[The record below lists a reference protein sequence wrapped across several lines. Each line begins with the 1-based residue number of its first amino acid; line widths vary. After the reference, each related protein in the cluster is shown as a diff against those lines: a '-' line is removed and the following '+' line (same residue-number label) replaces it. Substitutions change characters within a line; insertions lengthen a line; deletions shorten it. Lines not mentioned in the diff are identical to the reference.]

1 MPGKVAEDKIS
12 QVREATDI
20 VDLISNYLTLK
31 KSGKSFVGLCPFH
44 TDSAPSFHVDPHK
57 QLFHCFGC
65 RKGGDIFNFVMEME
79 KMPFREALEFLAE
92 KAGISLPVTQ
102 VDFNRE
108 KEKEALYFANR
119 WAANLFYKNLIS
131 PAGKIALDY
140 IQKRGISQKTIK
152 DFGLGYSFPGWDGLI
167 QQAKKDSVS
176 PEVLFKAGL
185 IIRKTDGGY
194 YDRFRGRIMIPI
206 VNLYKKVMG
215 FGGRILVADDK
226 NAKYINSPE
235 TPIYHKGYI
244 LFGIYQSR
252 QPIREKDR
260 AIFVEGYTDLISMYQ
275 SGIKNVVA
283 TSGTALTPNQARL
296 IKRYTEN
303 VSLLY
308 DADTAG
314 SLAAMRGAD
323 IFLDEGL
330 EVNIVTLPAGS
341 DPDSYI
347 QKHGAIKFKEL
358 LEHSFSIIQ
367 FKINTLSKKYN
378 SSTSQRTSQII
389 NEVLSSIGRIKNSIK
404 QNLAVKEVAEHFRL
418 EERAVMQQLDNIKR
432 TGRIQPTT
440 IEKQQSSQKVKPP
453 RKSKYDIAEED
464 LLRLVL
470 EDSNWLPKIFQ
481 YLQLDELQNR
491 EHRELFAIVLGIFQK
506 NESFEKKD
514 VVNMIT
520 DPETSSKIADILTK
534 KIGSNADRQQLFEDC
549 LVLLKKRKLENR
561 MHNLAQEIKIAQDK
575 EQDASEYIKKYYQC
589 REEIK
594 KVDSKEL
601 FKLDNQKDG

>member
-1 MPGKVAEDKIS
+1 MSGIVSQDKIS

-31 KSGKSFVGLCPFH
+31 KAGKSFVGLCPFH
-44 TDSAPSFHVDPHK
+44 TDSAPSFHVYPNDQHYY
-57 QLFHCFGC
+57 CFGC
-65 RKGGDIFNFVMEME
+65 QKGGDVFNFLMEME
-79 KMPFREALEFLAE
+79 KMTFKEALEFLAE
-92 KAGISLPVTQ
+92 KSGISLPTTQ
-102 VDFNRE
+102 VDHNRE
-108 KEKEALYFANR
+108 KEKEALFFANR
-119 WAANLFYKNLIS
+119 WAANLFYKNLMS
-131 PAGKIALDY
+131 PAGKIALEY
-140 IQKRGISQKTIK
+140 IQKRGITQKTIK
-152 DFGLGYSFPGWDGLI
+152 DFGLGYSLPGWDGLI

-176 PEVLFKAGL
+176 MEVLFKAGL
-185 IIRKTDGGY
+185 VIRKDNGGY
-194 YDRFRGRIMIPI
+194 YDRFRGRFMIPI
-206 VNLYKKVMG
+206 VNLYKKVLG
-215 FGGRILVADDK
+215 FGGRIIVADEK

-235 TPIYHKGYI
+235 TPIYHKGYV

-303 VSLLY
+303 ITLLY

-330 EVNIVTLPAGS
+330 EVNIVTLPSGS

-347 QKHGAIKFKEL
+347 QAHGAIKFKEL

-367 FKINTLSKKYN
+367 FKINTLTKKYD
-378 SSTSQRTSQII
+378 SSTSQGTSQII
-389 NEVLSSIGRIKNSIK
+389 NELLSSIGRIKNSIK

-418 EERAVMQQLDNIKR
+418 DERAVMQQLDNIKR

-440 IEKQQSSQKVKPP
+440 IERQQNSEKPKQQK
-453 RKSKYDIAEED
+453 KSKYDIAEED

-470 EDSNWLPKIFQ
+470 EDANWLPKIFQ
-481 YLQLDELQNR
+481 YLQLDEIQNR
-491 EHRELFAIVLGIFQK
+491 EHRELFAIILGLFQQ

-514 VVNMIT
+514 VVSMIT

-534 KIGSNADRQQLFEDC
+534 KIGSSADRQQLFEDC
-549 LVLLKKRKLENR
+549 LMLLKKRKLETR
-561 MHNLAQEIKIAQDK
+561 MFNLTQEIKIAQDK
-575 EQDASEYIKKYYQC
+575 EQDASEYIKKYQQC
-589 REEIK
+589 REDIRRVETREFL
-594 KVDSKEL
+594 KE
-601 FKLDNQKDG
+601 

>member
-31 KSGKSFVGLCPFH
+31 KAGKSFVGLCPFH
-44 TDSAPSFHVDPHK
+44 TDSAPSFHVNPNN
-57 QLFHCFGC
+57 QLYYCFGC
-65 RKGGDIFNFVMEME
+65 QKGGNVFNFLMEME
-79 KMPFREALEFLAE
+79 KMSFKEALEFLAE

-102 VDFNRE
+102 VDFDRE
-108 KEKEALYFANR
+108 KDKEALFFVNR
-119 WAANLFYKNLIS
+119 WAANLFYKNLLS

-206 VNLYKKVMG
+206 VNLYKKVLG
-215 FGGRILVADDK
+215 FGGRILVEDDK

-235 TPIYHKGYI
+235 TPIYHKGNI

-283 TSGTALTPNQARL
+283 TSGTAMTSIQARL

-303 VSLLY
+303 ITLLY
-308 DADTAG
+308 DADAAG

-347 QKHGAIKFKEL
+347 QAHGAIKFKEL

-367 FKINTLSKKYN
+367 FKINTLTKKYN
-378 SSTSQRTSQII
+378 SSTSQGTSQII
-389 NEVLSSIGRIKNSIK
+389 NELLSSIGRIKNSIK

-440 IEKQQSSQKVKPP
+440 IEKQQSSQKVRPP
-453 RKSKYDIAEED
+453 KKSKYDIAEED

-470 EDSNWLPKIFQ
+470 EDANWLSKIFQ
-481 YLQLDELQNR
+481 YLHLDEIQNR
-491 EHRELFAIVLGIFQK
+491 EHRELFAIVLGIYQK

-534 KIGSNADRQQLFEDC
+534 KIGSTADRQQLFEDC

-561 MHNLAQEIKIAQDK
+561 MFNLTQEIKIAQDK
-575 EQDASEYIKKYYQC
+575 EQDASEYIKKYQQC
-589 REEIK
+589 REDIR
-594 KVDSKEL
+594 KVETNEFL
-601 FKLDNQKDG
+601 LE

>member
-1 MPGKVAEDKIS
+1 MSGIVSQDKIS

-31 KSGKSFVGLCPFH
+31 KAGKSFVGLCPFH
-44 TDSAPSFHVDPHK
+44 TDSAPSFHVYPNDQHYY
-57 QLFHCFGC
+57 CFGC
-65 RKGGDIFNFVMEME
+65 QKGGDVFNFLMEME
-79 KMPFREALEFLAE
+79 KMTFKEALEFLAE
-92 KAGISLPVTQ
+92 KSGISLPTTQ
-102 VDFNRE
+102 VDHNRE
-108 KEKEALYFANR
+108 KEKEALFFANR
-119 WAANLFYKNLIS
+119 WAANLFYKNLMS
-131 PAGKIALDY
+131 PAGKIALEY
-140 IQKRGISQKTIK
+140 IQKRGITQKTIK
-152 DFGLGYSFPGWDGLI
+152 DFGLGYSLPGWDGLI

-176 PEVLFKAGL
+176 MEVLFKAGL
-185 IIRKTDGGY
+185 VIRKDNGGY
-194 YDRFRGRIMIPI
+194 YDRFRGRFMIPI
-206 VNLYKKVMG
+206 VNLYKKVLG
-215 FGGRILVADDK
+215 FGGRIIVADEK

-235 TPIYHKGYI
+235 TPIYHKGYV

-303 VSLLY
+303 ITLLY

-330 EVNIVTLPAGS
+330 EVNIVTLPSGS

-347 QKHGAIKFKEL
+347 QAHGAIKFKEF

-367 FKINTLSKKYN
+367 FKINTLTKKYD
-378 SSTSQRTSQII
+378 SSTSQGTSQII
-389 NEVLSSIGRIKNSIK
+389 NELLSSIGRIKNSIK

-418 EERAVMQQLDNIKR
+418 DERAVMQQLDNIKR

-440 IEKQQSSQKVKPP
+440 IERQQVSTKPKPP
-453 RKSKYDIAEED
+453 KKSKYDIAEED

-470 EDSNWLPKIFQ
+470 EDANWLPKIFQ
-481 YLQLDELQNR
+481 YLQLDEIQNR
-491 EHRELFAIVLGIFQK
+491 EHRELFAIILGLFQQ

-514 VVNMIT
+514 VVSMIT

-534 KIGSNADRQQLFEDC
+534 KIGSSADRQQLFEDC
-549 LVLLKKRKLENR
+549 LMLLKKRKLETR
-561 MHNLAQEIKIAQDK
+561 MFNLTQEIKIAQDK
-575 EQDASEYIKKYYQC
+575 EQDASEYIKKYQQC
-589 REEIK
+589 REDIRRVETREFL
-594 KVDSKEL
+594 KE
-601 FKLDNQKDG
+601 

>member
-1 MPGKVAEDKIS
+1 MPGKVSQDKIS

-31 KSGKSFVGLCPFH
+31 KAGKSFVGLCPFH
-44 TDSAPSFHVDPHK
+44 TDSAPSFHVNPNN
-57 QLFHCFGC
+57 QLYYCFGC
-65 RKGGDIFNFVMEME
+65 QKGGNVFNFLMEME
-79 KMPFREALEFLAE
+79 KMSFKEALEFLAE
-92 KAGISLPVTQ
+92 KSGISLPTTQ
-102 VDFNRE
+102 VDHARE
-108 KEKEALYFANR
+108 KEKEALFFANR
-119 WAANLFYKNLIS
+119 WAANLFYKNLFS
-131 PAGKIALDY
+131 PAGKIALEY
-140 IQKRGISQKTIK
+140 IQKRGITQKTIK
-152 DFGLGYSFPGWDGLI
+152 DFGLGYSMPGWDGLI

-176 PEVLFKAGL
+176 LEVLFKAGL
-185 IIRKTDGGY
+185 VIRKDSGGY
-194 YDRFRGRIMIPI
+194 YDRFRGRFMIPI
-206 VNLYKKVMG
+206 VNLYKKVLG
-215 FGGRILVADDK
+215 FGGRIIVADDK

-235 TPIYHKGYI
+235 TPIYHKGFV

-303 VSLLY
+303 IILLY

-330 EVNIVTLPAGS
+330 EVNIVTLPSGS

-347 QKHGAIKFKEL
+347 QAHGAIKFKEF

-367 FKINTLSKKYN
+367 FKINTLTKKYN
-378 SSTSQRTSQII
+378 SSTSQGTTQII
-389 NEVLSSIGRIKNSIK
+389 NELLNSISRIKNSIK

-418 EERAVMQQLDNIKR
+418 DERAVMQQLDNIKR

-440 IEKQQSSQKVKPP
+440 IEKKGSSEKSKTIK
-453 RKSKYDIAEED
+453 KSKYDIAEED

-470 EDSNWLPKIFQ
+470 EDANWLSKIFQ
-481 YLQLDELQNR
+481 YLQLDEIQNR
-491 EHRELFAIVLGIFQK
+491 EHRELFAIILGLFQQ

-514 VVNMIT
+514 VVSMIT

-534 KIGSNADRQQLFEDC
+534 KIGSATDRQQLFEDC
-549 LVLLKKRKLENR
+549 LMLLKKRKLETR
-561 MHNLAQEIKIAQDK
+561 MFNLTQEIKIAQDK
-575 EQDASEYIKKYYQC
+575 EKDASEYIKKYQQC
-589 REEIK
+589 REDIRMVETREFL
-594 KVDSKEL
+594 KE
-601 FKLDNQKDG
+601 

>member
-1 MPGKVAEDKIS
+1 MSGIVSQDKIS

-31 KSGKSFVGLCPFH
+31 KAGKSFVGLCPFH
-44 TDSAPSFHVDPHK
+44 TDSAPSFHVYPNDQHYY
-57 QLFHCFGC
+57 CFGC
-65 RKGGDIFNFVMEME
+65 QKGGDVFNFLMEME
-79 KMPFREALEFLAE
+79 KMTFKEALEFLAE
-92 KAGISLPVTQ
+92 KSGISLPTTQ
-102 VDFNRE
+102 VDHNRE
-108 KEKEALYFANR
+108 KEKEALFFANR
-119 WAANLFYKNLIS
+119 WAANLFYKNLMS
-131 PAGKIALDY
+131 PAGKIALEY
-140 IQKRGISQKTIK
+140 IQKRGITQKTIK
-152 DFGLGYSFPGWDGLI
+152 DFGLGYSLPGWDGLI

-176 PEVLFKAGL
+176 MEVLFKAGL
-185 IIRKTDGGY
+185 VIRKDNGGY
-194 YDRFRGRIMIPI
+194 YDRFRGRFMIPI
-206 VNLYKKVMG
+206 VNLYKKVLG
-215 FGGRILVADDK
+215 FGGRIIVADEK

-235 TPIYHKGYI
+235 TPIYHKGYV

-303 VSLLY
+303 ITLLY

-330 EVNIVTLPAGS
+330 EVNIVTLPSGS

-347 QKHGAIKFKEL
+347 QAHGAIKFKEF

-367 FKINTLSKKYN
+367 FKINTLTKKYD
-378 SSTSQRTSQII
+378 SSTSQGTSQII
-389 NEVLSSIGRIKNSIK
+389 NELLSSIGRIKNSIK

-418 EERAVMQQLDNIKR
+418 DERAVMQQLDNIKR

-440 IEKQQSSQKVKPP
+440 IERQQVSTKPKPP
-453 RKSKYDIAEED
+453 KKSKYDIAEED

-470 EDSNWLPKIFQ
+470 EDANWLLKIFQ
-481 YLQLDELQNR
+481 YLQLDEIQNR
-491 EHRELFAIVLGIFQK
+491 EHRELFAIILGLFQQ

-514 VVNMIT
+514 VVSMIT

-534 KIGSNADRQQLFEDC
+534 KIGSSADRQQLFEDC
-549 LVLLKKRKLENR
+549 LMLLKKRKLETR
-561 MHNLAQEIKIAQDK
+561 MFNLTQEIKIAQDK
-575 EQDASEYIKKYYQC
+575 EQDASEYIKKYQQC
-589 REEIK
+589 REDIRRVETREFL
-594 KVDSKEL
+594 KE
-601 FKLDNQKDG
+601 

>member
-1 MPGKVAEDKIS
+1 MSGIVSQDKIS

-31 KSGKSFVGLCPFH
+31 KAGKSFVGLCPFH
-44 TDSAPSFHVDPHK
+44 TDSAPSFHVYPNDQHYY
-57 QLFHCFGC
+57 CFGC
-65 RKGGDIFNFVMEME
+65 QKGGDVFNFLMEME
-79 KMPFREALEFLAE
+79 KMTFKEALEFLAE
-92 KAGISLPVTQ
+92 KSGISLPTTQ
-102 VDFNRE
+102 VDHNRE
-108 KEKEALYFANR
+108 KEKEALFFANR
-119 WAANLFYKNLIS
+119 WAANLFYKNLMS
-131 PAGKIALDY
+131 PAGKIALEY
-140 IQKRGISQKTIK
+140 IQKRGITQKTIK
-152 DFGLGYSFPGWDGLI
+152 DFGLGYSLPGWDGLI

-176 PEVLFKAGL
+176 MEVLFKAGL
-185 IIRKTDGGY
+185 VIRKDNGGY
-194 YDRFRGRIMIPI
+194 YDRFRGRFMIPI
-206 VNLYKKVMG
+206 VNLYKKVLG
-215 FGGRILVADDK
+215 FGGRIIVADEK

-235 TPIYHKGYI
+235 TPIYHKGYV

-303 VSLLY
+303 ITLLY

-330 EVNIVTLPAGS
+330 EVNIVTLPSGS

-347 QKHGAIKFKEL
+347 QAHGAIKFKEF

-367 FKINTLSKKYN
+367 FKINTLTKKYN
-378 SSTSQRTSQII
+378 SSTSQGTSQII
-389 NEVLSSIGRIKNSIK
+389 NELLSSIGRIKNSIK

-418 EERAVMQQLDNIKR
+418 DERAVMQQLDNIKR

-440 IEKQQSSQKVKPP
+440 IERQQNSEKPKQQK
-453 RKSKYDIAEED
+453 KSKYDIAEED

-470 EDSNWLPKIFQ
+470 EDANWLPKIFQ
-481 YLQLDELQNR
+481 YLQLDEIQNR
-491 EHRELFAIVLGIFQK
+491 EHRELFAIILGLFQQ

-514 VVNMIT
+514 VVSMIT

-534 KIGSNADRQQLFEDC
+534 KIGSSADRQQLFEDC
-549 LVLLKKRKLENR
+549 LMLLKKRKLETR
-561 MHNLAQEIKIAQDK
+561 MFNLTQEIKIAQDK
-575 EQDASEYIKKYYQC
+575 EQDASEYIKKYQQC
-589 REEIK
+589 REDIRRVETREFL
-594 KVDSKEL
+594 KE
-601 FKLDNQKDG
+601 

>member
-1 MPGKVAEDKIS
+1 MSGIVSQDKIS

-31 KSGKSFVGLCPFH
+31 KAGKSFVGLCPFH
-44 TDSAPSFHVDPHK
+44 TDSAPSFHVYPNDQHYY
-57 QLFHCFGC
+57 CFGC
-65 RKGGDIFNFVMEME
+65 QKGGDVFNFLMEME
-79 KMPFREALEFLAE
+79 KMTFKEALEFLAE
-92 KAGISLPVTQ
+92 KSGISLPTTQ
-102 VDFNRE
+102 VDHNRE
-108 KEKEALYFANR
+108 KEKEALFFANR
-119 WAANLFYKNLIS
+119 WAANLFYKNLMS
-131 PAGKIALDY
+131 PAGKIALEY
-140 IQKRGISQKTIK
+140 IQKRGITQKTIK
-152 DFGLGYSFPGWDGLI
+152 DFGLGYSLPGWDGLI

-176 PEVLFKAGL
+176 LEVLFKAGL
-185 IIRKTDGGY
+185 VIRKDNGGY
-194 YDRFRGRIMIPI
+194 YDRFRGRFMIPI
-206 VNLYKKVMG
+206 VNLYKKVLG
-215 FGGRILVADDK
+215 FGGRIIVADEK

-235 TPIYHKGYI
+235 TPIYHKGYV

-303 VSLLY
+303 ITLLY

-330 EVNIVTLPAGS
+330 EVNIVTLPSGS

-347 QKHGAIKFKEL
+347 QAHGAIKFKEL

-367 FKINTLSKKYN
+367 FKINTLTKKYD
-378 SSTSQRTSQII
+378 SSTSQGTSQII
-389 NEVLSSIGRIKNSIK
+389 NELLSSIGRIKNSIK

-418 EERAVMQQLDNIKR
+418 DERAVMQQLDNIKR

-440 IEKQQSSQKVKPP
+440 IERQQNSEKPKQQK
-453 RKSKYDIAEED
+453 KSKYDIAEED

-470 EDSNWLPKIFQ
+470 EDANWLPKIFQ
-481 YLQLDELQNR
+481 YLQLDEIQNR
-491 EHRELFAIVLGIFQK
+491 EHRELFAIILGLFQQ

-514 VVNMIT
+514 VVSMIT

-534 KIGSNADRQQLFEDC
+534 KIGSSADRQQLFEDC
-549 LVLLKKRKLENR
+549 LMLLKKRKLETR
-561 MHNLAQEIKIAQDK
+561 MFNLTQEIKIAQDK
-575 EQDASEYIKKYYQC
+575 EQDASEYIKKYQQC
-589 REEIK
+589 REDIRRVETREFL
-594 KVDSKEL
+594 KE
-601 FKLDNQKDG
+601 